1 MQMVATLTS
10 LFRKDI
16 AVYHTLLSKISASNH
31 LSKEEKTQAI
41 VCLTGLLSTSRQ
53 LSKLFTKNI
62 TEIQEQYDIHL
73 HVIIYLLT
81 YVTIDSHLQKQ
92 ILEEVL
98 SLIMGQGENKES
110 KKQIY
115 YYEKLVMNYATCNYR
130 IVELYESKLKDV
142 LPRI

>member
-1 MQMVATLTS
+1 MRMVTTLTS

-41 VCLTGLLSTSRQ
+41 VCLTELLSTSRQ
-53 LSKLFTKNI
+53 LSKIFTKNI
-62 TEIQEQYDIHL
+62 TEIQEQYHIHL

-98 SLIMGQGENKES
+98 SLIMNLKESKES

-115 YYEKLVMNYATCNYR
+115 YY
-130 IVELYESKLKDV
+130 
-142 LPRI
+142 

>member
-1 MQMVATLTS
+1 MQMVTTLTS

-16 AVYHTLLSKISASNH
+16 AVYHTLLCKISASNH

-41 VCLTGLLSTSRQ
+41 VCLTELLSTSRQ
-53 LSKLFTKNI
+53 LSKIFTKNI
-62 TEIQEQYDIHL
+62 TEIQEQYHIQL

-81 YVTIDSHLQKQ
+81 YVTIDSHLQNQ

-98 SLIMGQGENKES
+98 SLIMNLKEGKES

-115 YYEKLVMNYATCNYR
+115 YY
-130 IVELYESKLKDV
+130 
-142 LPRI
+142 